1 MKISLDKTIRAMSTA
16 LNLAQIN
23 SVEDRNIIED
33 ISDVNYSK
41 HEFLNHSTRTSYISL
56 KIAKQFNL
64 DLYTTNFLYIASL
77 LHDIGITYS
86 VSLTS
91 NHTSEKFIKQHCIDG
106 AYILKTFPVFSN
118 LPTIIL
124 YHHENF
130 DGSGALG
137 INGDEIPL
145 VSQIIRIADLIEL
158 LYEEKAPSFKQ
169 RDYLINW
176 VKFKE
181 NKIFSSNMV
190 DAFLKT
196 AEKDSFW
203 FDLENITF
211 IDSIFSSI
219 APNTNIYLNLE
230 EFEKIAEIF
239 SRIIDS
245 KSKFTAR
252 HSKGISDLAYT
263 ISKHIGYPSEKCTKM
278 QIAGLLHDIGK
289 LATPSSILNKN
300 GPLTKEEF
308 SIIKAHVY
316 YTSIILNKIED
327 IPEISEWAS
336 NHHEK
341 LNGNGYPNKL
351 EAKDLS
357 EESRIMAVC
366 DIYQALTED
375 RPYRKGLSI
384 DEAIDIMN
392 KMAENNDICKNALGY
407 LKEIVLK

>member
-1 MKISLDKTIRAMSTA
+1 
-16 LNLAQIN
+16 
-23 SVEDRNIIED
+23 
-33 ISDVNYSK
+33 
-41 HEFLNHSTRTSYISL
+41 
-56 KIAKQFNL
+56 
-64 DLYTTNFLYIASL
+64 
-77 LHDIGITYS
+77 
-86 VSLTS
+86 
-91 NHTSEKFIKQHCIDG
+91 
-106 AYILKTFPVFSN
+106 
-118 LPTIIL
+118 
-124 YHHENF
+124 
-130 DGSGALG
+130 
-137 INGDEIPL
+137 
-145 VSQIIRIADLIEL
+145 
-158 LYEEKAPSFKQ
+158 
-169 RDYLINW
+169 
-176 VKFKE
+176 
-181 NKIFSSNMV
+181 MV